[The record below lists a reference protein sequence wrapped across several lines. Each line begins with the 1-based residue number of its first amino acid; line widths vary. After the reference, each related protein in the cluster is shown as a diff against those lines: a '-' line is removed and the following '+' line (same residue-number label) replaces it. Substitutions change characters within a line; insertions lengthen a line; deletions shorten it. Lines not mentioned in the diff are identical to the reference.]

1 MHACLIPVKGYVNL
15 EAEIVHATL
24 WGQRISGRAIG
35 GGTRF
40 FSSTITRL
48 PPRASRFAKTA
59 PSNAADDDDDEHVVG
74 HEKGNDEA
82 RMTNGE

>member
-35 GGTRF
+35 GGTGV
-40 FSSTITRL
+40 FSSATTRL
-48 PPRASRFAKTA
+48 PPHASRFAKTA
-59 PSNAADDDDDEHVVG
+59 PPMPPPTTMSMSWDMRRE
-74 HEKGNDEA
+74 
-82 RMTNGE
+82 MTKLE